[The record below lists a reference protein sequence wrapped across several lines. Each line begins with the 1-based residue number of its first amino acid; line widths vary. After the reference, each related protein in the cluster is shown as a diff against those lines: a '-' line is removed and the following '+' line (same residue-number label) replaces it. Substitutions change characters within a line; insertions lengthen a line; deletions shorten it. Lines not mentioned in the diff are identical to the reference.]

1 MIKPK
6 LEIFDGKEELARQFG
21 NLLVQLC
28 QQKEVV
34 NIALSGGNTPK
45 AIFDLLAREY
55 QSLIPWEKIRLFWV
69 DERCVPPNDSDSN
82 YGMTRNHL
90 LEKVPIAPANVYRIE
105 AEKEP
110 KLAAGEY
117 SALLRSALPVKND
130 LPYLDLT
137 VLGMGDD
144 GHTASVFPHEM
155 YLWNSHNLCE
165 VATHPQSGQKR
176 ITLTGS
182 TINNSAKI
190 IFLVTGDSKATIT
203 AEIINNKGNF
213 LNYPAALVKKNKSTW
228 YMDREAARNLTI
240 S

>member
-1 MIKPK
+1 MMKPK
-6 LEIFDGKEELARQFG
+6 LEIFQSKEELARQFG
-21 NLLVQLC
+21 NLLIQLG

-45 AIFDLLAREY
+45 AIFDLLAQEY
-55 QSLIPWEKIRLFWV
+55 HNLIPWEKIRLFWV
-69 DERCVPPNDSDSN
+69 DERCVAPDHPDSN

-90 LEKVPIAPANVYRIE
+90 LEKVPIAASNVFRIQ

-110 KLAAGEY
+110 ELAAREY
-117 SALLRSALPVKND
+117 SVLLRSQLPVKND

-137 VLGMGDD
+137 ILGMGDD

-165 VATHPQSGQKR
+165 VASHPQTGQKR

-182 TINNSAKI
+182 TINNSARI
-190 IFLVTGDSKATIT
+190 IFLVTGNSKATV
-203 AEIINNKGNF
+203 AGEIINNRGKY
-213 LNYPAALVKKNKSTW
+213 LNYPAALVKKNKCTW
-228 YMDREAARNLTI
+228 FMDQEAAQGLK
-240 S
+240 